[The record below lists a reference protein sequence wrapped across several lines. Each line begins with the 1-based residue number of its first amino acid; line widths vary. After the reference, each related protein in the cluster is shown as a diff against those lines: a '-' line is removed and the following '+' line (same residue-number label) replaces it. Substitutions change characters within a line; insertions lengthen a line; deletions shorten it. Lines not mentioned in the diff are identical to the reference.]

1 MADIICEITAEE
13 FENLRSQSGTSSWGG
28 IRYQPMAFTEQG
40 VAMLSS
46 VLNSEKAVQVN
57 IAIMRAFV
65 QLRKFLQSNES
76 LTNKLKVLEKETKKR
91 FEEQQEQINL
101 IFEAIKQLIKE
112 ETKPKKQIGFTI

>member
-1 MADIICEITAEE
+1 M
-13 FENLRSQSGTSSWGG
+13 TSSWGG
-28 IRYQPMAFTEQG
+28 RRSPPFAFTEQC

-76 LTNKLKVLEKETKKR
+76 LANKLKELKKKR
-91 FEEQQEQINL
+91 
-101 IFEAIKQLIKE
+101 
-112 ETKPKKQIGFTI
+112 KKDLKNNKSRCARSLPRRWLEPRRPGFANGSI

>member
-1 MADIICEITAEE
+1 
-13 FENLRSQSGTSSWGG
+13 
-28 IRYQPMAFTEQG
+28 
-40 VAMLSS
+40 
-46 VLNSEKAVQVN
+46 
-57 IAIMRAFV
+57 MRAFV

-76 LTNKLKVLEKETKKR
+76 LTNKLQVLEKETKKR